1 MAAAPRSAQPL
12 LRYPSRPAAGRDG
25 AGGAHRAAGETKHS
39 AADGAPP
46 LTPLPA
52 TGAVDVAVA
61 MVRPRSLQPL
71 FASRGERAAFWHRA
85 LADEALAR
93 WLATCKPTRLHVG
106 SEFCERLLPT
116 PAQLT
121 LNLAEAREHGLGV
134 SLLTPVASPQVIDAL
149 AELLPLL
156 PAGAEVVVSDWGV
169 ALLLQERFP
178 QLTPVAGRI
187 LCRMLK
193 DPRLGDPRYA
203 PPAGHDLDSPAL
215 RAVLR
220 RLGIAR
226 LEMDLPLFARDETFS
241 GAPLPLDVH
250 LPFAFVAKGRMC
262 RTAGLARSGPERFS
276 PRPFCH
282 HECLGLRAD
291 TVREAADDAWHTVH
305 VGNTV
310 LCRHSPATLAT
321 ASRAAAA
328 GRIARLIV
336 PGEAV

>member
-25 AGGAHRAAGETKHS
+25 AGGAHRVAGETKHS

-52 TGAVDVAVA
+52 TGAVEVAVA

-71 FASRGERAAFWHRA
+71 FASQGERAAFWHRA

-93 WLATCKPTRLHVG
+93 WLAACTPTRLHVG

-121 LNLAEAREHGLGV
+121 LNLAEAGAHGLGV

-149 AELLPLL
+149 AGLLPLL

-169 ALLLQERFP
+169 ALLLQEHFP

-220 RLGIAR
+220 RLNIAR

>member
-25 AGGAHRAAGETKHS
+25 AGGAHRVAGETKHS

-52 TGAVDVAVA
+52 TGAVEVAVA

-71 FASRGERAAFWHRA
+71 FASQGERAAFWHRA

-93 WLATCKPTRLHVG
+93 WLAACTPTRLHVG

-121 LNLAEAREHGLGV
+121 LNLAEAGAHGLGV

-149 AELLPLL
+149 AGLLPLL

-178 QLTPVAGRI
+178 QLIPVAGRI

-215 RAVLR
+215 RAVLQ
-220 RLGIAR
+220 RLNIAR

>member
-1 MAAAPRSAQPL
+1 MTTLPRTAQPL
-12 LRYPSRPAAGRDG
+12 LRHPSRPAAGRNA
-25 AGGAHRAAGETKHS
+25 AGAGETHR
-39 AADGAPP
+39 AGADRAPV
-46 LTPLPA
+46 LTPLPS
-52 TGAVDVAVA
+52 TGTVDVAVA
-61 MVRPRSLQPL
+61 MVRPRNLQPL
-71 FASRGERAAFWHRA
+71 FASRGERTAFWHRA
-85 LADEALAR
+85 LGDEALAH
-93 WLATCKPTRLHVG
+93 WLAAQRPTRLHVG

-116 PAQLT
+116 PAQLI
-121 LNLAEAREHGLGV
+121 LNLVEAREYGLGV

-149 AELLPLL
+149 AELLALL

-193 DPRLGDPRYA
+193 DPRLGNPQYA
-203 PPAGHDLDSPAL
+203 PPAGHDLASPWL
-215 RAVLR
+215 DTVLR
-220 RLGIAR
+220 RLNVAR
-226 LEMDLPLFARDETFS
+226 LEMDLPLFAGDGTFS

-276 PRPFCH
+276 PRPLCH

-291 TVREAADDAWHTVH
+291 TVREAMDDAWQTVH

-310 LCRHSPATLAT
+310 LCRHSPATLA
-321 ASRAAAA
+321 AVSRAVAA